1 MTIDLLDKPRGPGFK
16 ALLFSGRIRV
26 ALVVLAATVLLTM
39 QSVFALKPSLRA
51 DVATLVIVYLA
62 MDHELISGMV
72 VALVVG
78 YIADVFSGDPPG
90 LYLASLVI
98 VYLVLRLIVLRIVGS
113 RWFIV
118 TGLSI
123 LATFL
128 AILVRALISVI
139 LGSGD
144 ARFSAINPALLTTF
158 LMAALGG
165 YPVYRVLAFCER
177 GLRRDVAGPSALH

>member
-1 MTIDLLDKPRGPGFK
+1 MTIDLLDKPRRPGLE
-16 ALLFSGRIRV
+16 ALLTSGRFRV
-26 ALVVLAATVLLTM
+26 LLVIVAATVLMTI
-39 QSVFALKPSLRA
+39 QSVLALKPRLRP

-62 MDHELISGMV
+62 MEHELISGLV
-72 VALVVG
+72 TTLVVG

-123 LATFL
+123 LATVL
-128 AILVRALISVI
+128 AILVRLAIVGL
-139 LGSGD
+139 LGPKE
-144 ARFSAINPALLTTF
+144 AQLSAINPAIPAIF
-158 LMAALGG
+158 LVAALGG
-165 YPVYRVLAFCER
+165 YPIYRVLGFFER
-177 GLRRDVAGPSALH
+177 GLRADDPRSSALH